1 MPDEYIIPLSIDVAG
16 VVQKAQT
23 VSTSLKDVGT
33 AASKAGAD
41 AKKGFEDA
49 AKGAGDLGNK
59 VVDSSQKVNQ
69 LTKTVQQLE
78 IQLQSYQRVAKTSL
92 DPNVVVEY
100 NKKVQALQD
109 QISKLSNAGKTGFDD
124 FGNAVKKSGNFLQDA
139 FTGLRR
145 IAQILPGI
153 GLAGLFALG
162 FEAIGKAAEALGV
175 FNTKLTVSQEN
186 LKNLNEVNQNA
197 GKQFGEQATNLRILY
212 TAATDVN
219 NAEHDRIL
227 AARELQKEFPDTFR
241 NIQTETILNGGAADS
256 YEKLT
261 ADILDNAKAHAALTK
276 IQELAGKQLED
287 DLKVQ
292 RILLANAN
300 ENARVK
306 PVTQVSRDGAVEL
319 LDPNLQAA
327 SVRAQKQA
335 NDARAEE
342 NIKATKLNKQSLQD
356 QIDFLTKFAGGNDKL
371 AQSIALKDTPKT
383 KDQTDEI
390 LARRKAL
397 LDQLTKLQNDF
408 NSSEIAS
415 IEDAE
420 TKEVAQNDVNF
431 QNKIRTL
438 QQQQK
443 DLIEEAKKN
452 KFPSLA
458 PLIQDNIREIS
469 LLIAKEE
476 EERQA
481 ADLAIIAKYA
491 ALKLKAQQD
500 SIRAIGVLL
509 KDETQAR
516 VDAINANFD
525 KVIIEAKKNGVLT
538 TDIEKKLAQQRQS
551 DISDVESK
559 AILDR
564 LTRDNELQVAFI
576 EAQGRRP
583 GELQATFD
591 DEQQRAILAND
602 LEFQKKRIAILSAT
616 LAINGA
622 LTPDQTKQLSDAA
635 KKLNQDQGK
644 TQSNSE
650 ADKANI
656 FKALGID
663 NDTAANVRKYG
674 DAASQIGKITSDLFS
689 NLEQGAEAQVSA
701 IQKQIDA
708 INSLLQ
714 ADQNAVDKQ
723 QALFDKGRANSLD
736 AAKKQLADDQANK
749 AKLQKQAED
758 AQKKANDL
766 KKAELVA
773 DSISQV
779 SNLITAATEIYKS
792 VSVIPVIG
800 PALAFATVAAM
811 FTSFA
816 VAKTV
821 AFNSVNSQSAEDGG
835 IVGGDRHST
844 GGNKY
849 MSMDGKDR
857 NILEIERGERI
868 FSRKNTEKHKAL
880 FEAIQNNDY
889 SKLDINDVSIRDL
902 LRGTGVMQQLEVAK
916 RTGNQN
922 ITLQDRANVVVVNNG
937 NSDKYLSSIDR
948 KMDKLDRK
956 EPLIIDYGDYIWIDY
971 GNGHTEKKYK

>member
-1 MPDEYIIPLSIDVAG
+1 MPEEYIIPLSIDVAG

-23 VSTSLKDVGT
+23 VSASLKDVGT
-33 AASKAGAD
+33 AATKAGAD

-49 AKGAGDLGNK
+49 AKGSKDLGDQ
-59 VVDSSQKVNQ
+59 VVNNSQKVTQ
-69 LTKTVQQLE
+69 LAKTVQQLE
-78 IQLQSYQRVAKTSL
+78 IQLQSYQKVAKTSL
-92 DPNVVVEY
+92 DPNVIVEY
-100 NKKVQALQD
+100 NKKVQTLQD
-109 QISKLSNAGKTGFDD
+109 NIAKLSNAGKTGFDD

-162 FEAIGKAAEALGV
+162 FEAIGKAAEALGL
-175 FNTKLTVSQEN
+175 FNTKLTLSQEN

-212 TAATDVN
+212 KAATDVN
-219 NAEHDRIL
+219 NAEHDRVL

-241 NIQTETILNGGAADS
+241 NLQIETILNGGAADS

-261 ADILDNAKAHAALTK
+261 ADILDNAKARAALTK

-306 PVTQVSRDGAVEL
+306 PVTQISRGGAVEL
-319 LDPNLQAA
+319 LDPNSQAA

-342 NIKATKLNKQSLQD
+342 NIKSTKLNKQALQD

-397 LDQLTKLQNDF
+397 LDQLAKLQNDF
-408 NSSEIAS
+408 NSAQIAG

-443 DLIEEAKKN
+443 DLIDEAKRN

-469 LLIAKEE
+469 LLIAEA
-476 EERQA
+476 EREGQA
-481 ADLAIIAKYA
+481 ADIAIINKYA

-516 VDAINANFD
+516 VDAINANYD
-525 KVIIEAKKNGVLT
+525 KVTIEAKKNGVLT
-538 TDIEKKLAQQRQS
+538 DALEKKLAQQRQS
-551 DISDVESK
+551 DISDIESK

-564 LTRDNELQVAFI
+564 LTRNNELEIAFI
-576 EAQGRRP
+576 ESQGRRP

-591 DEQQRAILAND
+591 QEQQRAILAND
-602 LEFQKKRIAILSAT
+602 LAFQKKRIEILTAT

-622 LTPDQTKQLSDAA
+622 LTPDQTKQLADAV
-635 KKLNQDQGK
+635 KKFNKDTGQDQ
-644 TQSNSE
+644 SNKES
-650 ADKANI
+650 DKSNI
-656 FKALGID
+656 FKALGVD
-663 NDTAANVRKYG
+663 NDTEANIKRYAE
-674 DAASQIGKITSDLFS
+674 AASTVGRITSDLFS
-689 NLEQGAEAQVSA
+689 NLQQGAEQQVTA

-708 INSLLQ
+708 LNNLIQ

-736 AAKKQLADDQANK
+736 AAKKQLADDLANK

-758 AQKKANDL
+758 AQKKANEL

-811 FTSFA
+811 FASFA
-816 VAKTV
+816 AAKVV

-835 IVGGDRHST
+835 IAGGDRHSS

-849 MSMDGKDR
+849 VSMDGKDR

-889 SKLDINDVSIRDL
+889 SRLDINDVSIRDL
-902 LRGTGVMQQLEVAK
+902 LHGTGVMQQLEVAK

-922 ITLQDRANVVVVNNG
+922 ITLQDRANNVVIIGG
-937 NSDKYLSSIDR
+937 NSDKYLSSIDK
-948 KMDKLDRK
+948 KMDNLNRK
-956 EPLIIDYGDYIWIDY
+956 EPIVIDYDDYIWIDH
-971 GNGHTEKKYK
+971 GNGYTEKRYK